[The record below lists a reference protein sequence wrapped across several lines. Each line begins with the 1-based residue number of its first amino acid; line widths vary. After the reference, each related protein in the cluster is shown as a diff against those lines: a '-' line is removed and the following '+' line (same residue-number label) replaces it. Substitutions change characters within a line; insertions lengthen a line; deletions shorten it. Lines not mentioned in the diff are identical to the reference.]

1 MTFEEIIGK
10 LGEDAGVEGGYPVD
24 EDGVV
29 RLVFDDAFFLGL
41 MEVESD
47 DSLLMWS
54 PVAELPEAGGAKLPV
69 EILKANFF
77 GRASAGCTLSLS
89 DEGIVFI
96 HCQLSLAGLEH
107 DEFRRRLEG
116 LVASAVEWRRIIES
130 CRDGVQTEES
140 VKMRHANELRSI
152 ELGGF
157 LQV

>member
-1 MTFEEIIGK
+1 MTFKEIITK
-10 LGEDAGVEGGYPVD
+10 LGIDAGIEGGYPVD

-29 RLVFDDAFFLGL
+29 RLVFDNAFFLGM

-47 DSLLMWS
+47 GSLLMWS

-77 GRASAGCTLSLS
+77 GRASAGGTLSLS
-89 DEGIVFI
+89 DEGVVFI

-116 LVASAVEWRRIIES
+116 LVSAAIEWRQIIES
-130 CRDGVQTEES
+130 CRDGVLTDES
-140 VKMRHANELRSI
+140 AKMRHANELRDM
-152 ELGGF
+152 ERGGF